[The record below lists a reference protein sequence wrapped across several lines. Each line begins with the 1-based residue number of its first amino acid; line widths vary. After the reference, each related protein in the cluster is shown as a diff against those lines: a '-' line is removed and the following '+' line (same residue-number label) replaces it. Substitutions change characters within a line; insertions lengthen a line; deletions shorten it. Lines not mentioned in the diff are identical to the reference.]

1 VVNEVTQENGPQH
14 FSHMLIKKECIEFR
28 SYQNNISE
36 SVRNKNTLVIL
47 PTALGKTVIAILV
60 CAEFLYNYKSK
71 RVLVMAPTKP
81 LVAQHMSS
89 FFSVL
94 NIPEDG
100 IAVVTGKNLPPTR
113 MAVWNRKEI
122 RLVFATPEVV
132 KNDLAE
138 NRLSLSEF
146 SLLVFDEA
154 HRAVKDYAYTSI
166 ARYYVQQSSYPVIL
180 AMTASPGSEKR
191 RMEEVCNNLYIEQI
205 EYRNEEDGDVKP
217 YINPIDVTW
226 KWFTIPQEYKYISST
241 LRAMLED
248 KLQFLIQRGLLRKK
262 HVQWIFKSDLINL
275 GEEIQYKL
283 ELTMEELRGPLYAAL
298 MQQSSALTLMY
309 CAELIESQ
317 GSPSLKAFLE
327 RVENDGGKAHQSLL
341 NDNRIKE
348 IQTLINS
355 LKIEHPKTIY
365 LVELLKQR
373 YSLFQSIDK
382 RQHEQDK
389 KVTDIG
395 EHMEHS
401 VAFRKP
407 SDVIN
412 ESSKSLVFTHYRDTA
427 RKVVEILTENG
438 IKAARFVGQA
448 KRELDI
454 GMSQEEQ
461 SAVLESFRNGE
472 FDVLV
477 ATSIAEEGLDIPEV
491 DLVVFYEPIPSEIRY
506 IQRRGRT
513 GRKSSGCV
521 IILAAKDTIDER
533 YLYACKRRME
543 KMKQILS
550 TISIT
555 LKPIQRTDVLANR
568 MTPDEVL
575 SFELNRTALDERVDK
590 MLSPPVDLLKTDDS
604 PPSPEST
611 NQLIRKKDKKRME
624 LLSLESHTLT
634 NGFRREID
642 SAARRIHTLIA
653 QSGRQPLD
661 VDVIQENLSFENSI
675 LLEALKK
682 LEKLKRIEW
691 VDDSKVILSENLAK
705 ISGNTYDV
713 YVEKIIHGRALV
725 TVDGKWH
732 ARLNHYD
739 YEGPRELLRKGS
751 EFKAVG
757 ELYHEEGVFSLRI
770 KQIV

>member
-1 VVNEVTQENGPQH
+1 MVNAVTEESETQYFNHE
-14 FSHMLIKKECIEFR
+14 LIKKRCIEFR
-28 SYQNNISE
+28 SYQDNISE
-36 SVRNKNTLVIL
+36 SIRNKNTLVIL

-71 RVLVMAPTKP
+71 RILVMAPTKP

-94 NIPEDG
+94 NVPEDG
-100 IAVVTGKNLPPTR
+100 IAVVTGKNLPSTR
-113 MAVWNRKEI
+113 MAIWNRKEI

-138 NRLSLSEF
+138 NRLSLSQF

-166 ARYYVQQSSYPVIL
+166 ARYYVQQSSHPVIL
-180 AMTASPGSEKR
+180 AMTASPGSEKTR
-191 RMEEVCNNLYIEQI
+191 LEEVCNNLYIEQI
-205 EYRNEEDGDVKP
+205 EYRNEEDIDVKP
-217 YINPIDVTW
+217 YLNPIDVTW
-226 KWFTIPQEYKYISST
+226 KWFTIPPEYKYISSI
-241 LRAMLED
+241 LRVMLED
-248 KLQFLIQRGLLRKK
+248 KLQFLIERGLLRKK
-262 HVQWIFKSDLINL
+262 HSKWIFKNDLLNL

-283 ELTMEELRGPLYAAL
+283 ELTMEELRGPLYTAL

-327 RVENDGGKAHQSLL
+327 RIENDGGKAHQSLL

-348 IQTLINS
+348 IQTLLNS
-355 LKIEHPKTIY
+355 LKIEHPKTRY
-365 LVELLKQR
+365 LVDYLKQH
-373 YSLFQSIDK
+373 YSFFQNDN
-382 RQHEQDK
+382 QGHVEQN
-389 KVTDIG
+389 
-395 EHMEHS
+395 
-401 VAFRKP
+401 VAFRQ
-407 SDVIN
+407 
-412 ESSKSLVFTHYRDTA
+412 SSGLIKRPKALVFTHYRDTA
-427 RKVVEILTENG
+427 RNVVETLTENG
-438 IKAARFVGQA
+438 IKASRFVGQA

-533 YLYACKRRME
+533 YLYASKRRME

-550 TISIT
+550 SISVT
-555 LKPIQRTDVLANR
+555 LKPIQRADVLANP
-568 MTPDEVL
+568 MAPEEVL
-575 SFELNRTALDERVDK
+575 SYELNRTAFDKQVDK
-590 MLSPPVDLLKTDDS
+590 ILIPPVDITQKDDS
-604 PPSPEST
+604 PPSIET
-611 NQLIRKKDKKRME
+611 RNQLIRKKDRHSME
-624 LLSLESHTLT
+624 LLSLQSHTLT

-653 QSGRQPLD
+653 KSGRQPLD
-661 VDVIQENLSFENSI
+661 IDIIQENLSFENSV

-682 LEKLKRIEW
+682 LEKLRRIEW
-691 VDDSKVILSENLAK
+691 VDDSKVILSENLARV
-705 ISGNTYDV
+705 SGNMYDI

-751 EFKAVG
+751 EFKVVG
-757 ELYHEEGVFSLRI
+757 ELYRDEGVFSLRV
-770 KQIV
+770 KQIVS

>member
-1 VVNEVTQENGPQH
+1 
-14 FSHMLIKKECIEFR
+14 
-28 SYQNNISE
+28 
-36 SVRNKNTLVIL
+36 VRNKNKNTLVIL
-47 PTALGKTVIAILV
+47 PTALGKTIIAILV

-71 RVLVMAPTKP
+71 RVLIMAPTKP

-180 AMTASPGSEKR
+180 AMTASPGSEKT

-205 EYRNEEDGDVKP
+205 EYRNEEDEDVKP

-248 KLQFLIQRGLLRKK
+248 KLQFLIERGLLRKK
-262 HVQWIFKSDLINL
+262 HLQWIFKSDLINL
-275 GEEIQYKL
+275 GEEIQYRL

-309 CAELIESQ
+309 CTELIESQ

-348 IQTLINS
+348 IQTLLNS

-373 YSLFQSIDK
+373 CSVVLNENK
-382 RQHEQDK
+382 RLHVAEYN
-389 KVTDIG
+389 
-395 EHMEHS
+395 
-401 VAFRKP
+401 VAFKK
-407 SDVIN
+407 STDLIN
-412 ESSKSLVFTHYRDTA
+412 ERPKALVFTHYRDTA

-461 SAVLESFRNGE
+461 STVLESFRNGE

-533 YLYACKRRME
+533 YLYASKRRME

-550 TISIT
+550 SLKAT
-555 LKPIQRTDVLANR
+555 LRPIQRTNILANR
-568 MTPDEVL
+568 MTADEL
-575 SFELNRTALDERVDK
+575 SSFESKRLVLDDRVDK
-590 MLSPPVDLLKTDDS
+590 MLSPHLDTIKTDDS
-604 PPSPEST
+604 LPSSQPT
-611 NQLIRKKDKKRME
+611 NQLLRMKDKKRME
-624 LLSLESHTLT
+624 LLSVESRTLT
-634 NGFRREID
+634 NGFRRETD
-642 SAARRIHTLIA
+642 SAARKIHTLLA
-653 QSGRQPLD
+653 KSGRQPLD
-661 VDVIQENLSFENSI
+661 VDFIQQSLSVENSV

-691 VDDSKVILSENLAK
+691 VDDSTVILSENLAK
-705 ISGNTYDV
+705 ISGSIYDV
-713 YVEKIIHGRALV
+713 YVEKIIHGLALV
-725 TVDGKWH
+725 IVNGKWH

-739 YEGPRELLRKGS
+739 YTGPRELLRKGS
-751 EFKAVG
+751 DFRAVG
-757 ELYHEEGVFSLRI
+757 EVYTDDGVFSLRV

>member
-1 VVNEVTQENGPQH
+1 MVNAVTQESETQYFNH
-14 FSHMLIKKECIEFR
+14 ELIKKRCIEFR
-28 SYQNNISE
+28 SYQENISE
-36 SVRNKNTLVIL
+36 SIRNKNTLVIL

-71 RVLVMAPTKP
+71 RILVMAPTKP
-81 LVAQHMSS
+81 LVAQHLSS

-94 NIPEDG
+94 NVPEDG
-100 IAVVTGKNLPPTR
+100 IAVVTGKNLPSTR
-113 MAVWNRKEI
+113 MPIWNRKEI

-138 NRLSLSEF
+138 NRLSLSQF

-166 ARYYVQQSSYPVIL
+166 ARYYVQQSSHPVIL
-180 AMTASPGSEKR
+180 AMTASPGSEKTR
-191 RMEEVCNNLYIEQI
+191 LEEVCNNLYIEQI
-205 EYRNEEDGDVKP
+205 EYRNEEDIDVKP
-217 YINPIDVTW
+217 YLNPIDVTW
-226 KWFTIPQEYKYISST
+226 KWFTIPPEYKYISSI
-241 LRAMLED
+241 LRVMLED
-248 KLQFLIQRGLLRKK
+248 KLQFLIERGLLRKK
-262 HVQWIFKSDLINL
+262 HPKWIFKNDLINL

-283 ELTMEELRGPLYAAL
+283 ELTMEELRGPLYTAL

-327 RVENDGGKAHQSLL
+327 RIENDGGKAHQSLL
-341 NDNRIKE
+341 NDNRIRE
-348 IQTLINS
+348 IQTLLNS
-355 LKIEHPKTIY
+355 LKIEHPKTRY
-365 LVELLKQR
+365 LVDHLKQH
-373 YSLFQSIDK
+373 YSFFQNDN
-382 RQHEQDK
+382 QGHVEQN
-389 KVTDIG
+389 
-395 EHMEHS
+395 
-401 VAFRKP
+401 VAFRQS
-407 SDVIN
+407 SDLI
-412 ESSKSLVFTHYRDTA
+412 KRPKALVFTHYRDTA
-427 RKVVEILTENG
+427 RNVVEILTENG
-438 IKAARFVGQA
+438 IKASRFVGQA

-533 YLYACKRRME
+533 YLYASKRRME

-550 TISIT
+550 GISVT
-555 LKPIQRTDVLANR
+555 LKPIQRADVLANP
-568 MTPDEVL
+568 MTPQEVL
-575 SFELNRTALDERVDK
+575 SYELNRTAFDKQVDK
-590 MLSPPVDLLKTDDS
+590 ILIPPVDITKKDDS
-604 PPSPEST
+604 PPSIET
-611 NQLIRKKDKKRME
+611 RNQLIRKKDMHRME
-624 LLSLESHTLT
+624 LLSLQSHTLT

-653 QSGRQPLD
+653 KSGRQPLD
-661 VDVIQENLSFENSI
+661 IDIIQENLSFENSV

-691 VDDSKVILSENLAK
+691 VDDSKVILSENLARV
-705 ISGNTYDV
+705 SGNMYDIH
-713 YVEKIIHGRALV
+713 VEKIIHGRALV

-751 EFKAVG
+751 EFKVVG
-757 ELYHEEGVFSLRI
+757 ELYRDEGVFSLRV
-770 KQIV
+770 KQIVS

>member
-1 VVNEVTQENGPQH
+1 
-14 FSHMLIKKECIEFR
+14 LIKKDCIEFR
-28 SYQNNISE
+28 SYQNNLAE

-47 PTALGKTVIAILV
+47 PTALGKTVIAIFV

-71 RVLVMAPTKP
+71 RVLIMAPTKP
-81 LVAQHMSS
+81 LIAQHMSS

-94 NIPEDG
+94 RVPEDS
-100 IAVVTGKNLPPTR
+100 ITVVTGKNLPSTR
-113 MAVWNRKEI
+113 MAIWNRKEI

-138 NRLSLSEF
+138 NRLTLSQF

-166 ARYYVQQSSYPVIL
+166 ARYYIQQSSHPVII

-191 RMEEVCNNLYIEQI
+191 RILEVCNNLSIEQI
-205 EYRNEEDGDVKP
+205 EYKSEEDSDVKP
-217 YINPIDVTW
+217 YINPIDLTW
-226 KWFTIPQEYKYISST
+226 EWFTLPQEYKYISST
-241 LRAMLED
+241 LRDMLED
-248 KLQFLIQRGLLRKK
+248 NIRFLMERGMLRKK
-262 HVQWIFKSDLINL
+262 HPQWIFKSDLISL

-298 MQQSSALTLMY
+298 MHQSSALTLMY

-317 GSPSLKAFLE
+317 GSPSLKAFLN
-327 RVENDGGKAHQSLL
+327 RIENDGGKAHRTLL
-341 NDNRIKE
+341 NDDRIKE

-355 LKIEHPKTIY
+355 LKIEHPKMRY

-373 YSLFQSIDK
+373 YPLFLNDNNQYHD
-382 RQHEQDK
+382 QDDILLK
-389 KVTDIG
+389 KSPDRAT
-395 EHMEHS
+395 ERPK
-401 VAFRKP
+401 A
-407 SDVIN
+407 
-412 ESSKSLVFTHYRDTA
+412 LVFTHYRETTK
-427 RKVVEILTENG
+427 KVVEILTENG
-438 IKAARFVGQA
+438 IKAARFVGQE

-533 YLYACKRRME
+533 YLYASKRRIE

-550 TISIT
+550 SLNAT
-555 LKPIQRTDVLANR
+555 LRPIQRTNILANR
-568 MTPDEVL
+568 MTPDEVSSL
-575 SFELNRTALDERVDK
+575 ESKRKAFDNRVDK
-590 MLSPPVDLLKTDDS
+590 MLSPHLDTIKADDS
-604 PPSPEST
+604 IPSLQPT
-611 NQLIRKKDKKRME
+611 RMKDKKRVE
-624 LLSLESHTLT
+624 LLSLESRTLI

-642 SAARRIHTLIA
+642 SAARKIHTLIA
-653 QSGRQPLD
+653 KSGRQPLD
-661 VDVIQENLSFENSI
+661 VDIIQQNLSVENSV
-675 LLEALKK
+675 LVEALKK

-691 VDDSKVILSENLAK
+691 VDDSTVILSENLAK
-705 ISGNTYDV
+705 ISGVTYDV
-713 YVEKIIHGRALV
+713 YVEKIIPGRALV
-725 TVDGKWH
+725 IVNGKWH

-739 YEGPRELLRKGS
+739 YAGPRELLRKGS
-751 EFKAVG
+751 EFRAVG
-757 ELYHEEGVFSLRI
+757 EVYTDDGVCSLRV

>member
-1 VVNEVTQENGPQH
+1 
-14 FSHMLIKKECIEFR
+14 
-28 SYQNNISE
+28 
-36 SVRNKNTLVIL
+36 
-47 PTALGKTVIAILV
+47 
-60 CAEFLYNYKSK
+60 
-71 RVLVMAPTKP
+71 MAPTKP
-81 LVAQHMSS
+81 LVAQHMNS

-146 SLLVFDEA
+146 SMLVFDEA

-166 ARYYVQQSSYPVIL
+166 ARYYVQQSSHPVIL
-180 AMTASPGSEKR
+180 AMTASPGSEKT

-248 KLQFLIQRGLLRKK
+248 KLQFLIERGLLRKK
-262 HVQWIFKSDLINL
+262 HLQWIFKSDLINL

-348 IQTLINS
+348 IQTLLNS
-355 LKIEHPKTIY
+355 LKIEHPKTRY

-373 YSLFQSIDK
+373 YSIFQNDNIERHMSIMLLL
-382 RQHEQDK
+382 RNH
-389 KVTDIG
+389 TDLII
-395 EHMEHS
+395 ERPK
-401 VAFRKP
+401 A
-407 SDVIN
+407 
-412 ESSKSLVFTHYRDTA
+412 LVFTHYRDTA

-521 IILAAKDTIDER
+521 IILA
-533 YLYACKRRME
+533 
-543 KMKQILS
+543 
-550 TISIT
+550 
-555 LKPIQRTDVLANR
+555 QRI
-568 MTPDEVL
+568 P
-575 SFELNRTALDERVDK
+575 
-590 MLSPPVDLLKTDDS
+590 
-604 PPSPEST
+604 
-611 NQLIRKKDKKRME
+611 
-624 LLSLESHTLT
+624 
-634 NGFRREID
+634 
-642 SAARRIHTLIA
+642 
-653 QSGRQPLD
+653 
-661 VDVIQENLSFENSI
+661 
-675 LLEALKK
+675 
-682 LEKLKRIEW
+682 
-691 VDDSKVILSENLAK
+691 
-705 ISGNTYDV
+705 
-713 YVEKIIHGRALV
+713 
-725 TVDGKWH
+725 
-732 ARLNHYD
+732 
-739 YEGPRELLRKGS
+739 
-751 EFKAVG
+751 
-757 ELYHEEGVFSLRI
+757 
-770 KQIV
+770 

>member
-1 VVNEVTQENGPQH
+1 
-14 FSHMLIKKECIEFR
+14 
-28 SYQNNISE
+28 
-36 SVRNKNTLVIL
+36 VRNKNTLVIL

-138 NRLSLSEF
+138 DRLSLSEF

-166 ARYYVQQSSYPVIL
+166 SKYYVQESSHPVIL
-180 AMTASPGSEKR
+180 AMTASPGSEKT

-226 KWFTIPQEYKYISST
+226 KWFIIPQEYKYISSI

-248 KLQFLIQRGLLRKK
+248 KLQFLIERGLLRKK
-262 HVQWIFKSDLINL
+262 HLQWIFKSDLINL

-317 GSPSLKAFLE
+317 GSPSLKAFLA

-348 IQTLINS
+348 IQTLLNS
-355 LKIEHPKTIY
+355 LKIEHPKTRY
-365 LVELLKQR
+365 LVQLLKER
-373 YSLFQSIDK
+373 YSIFQNNNFTF
-382 RQHEQDK
+382 K
-389 KVTDIG
+389 KPTDFII
-395 EHMEHS
+395 ERPK
-401 VAFRKP
+401 A
-407 SDVIN
+407 
-412 ESSKSLVFTHYRDTA
+412 LVFTHYRDTA

-533 YLYACKRRME
+533 YLYASKRRME

-550 TISIT
+550 SISIT
-555 LKPIQRTDVLANR
+555 LKPIQRAHVLANP

-590 MLSPPVDLLKTDDS
+590 MLSPPVEIIKEDDI
-604 PPSPEST
+604 PPSLEST

-624 LLSLESHTLT
+624 LLSLESQTFT

-653 QSGRQPLD
+653 KSGRQPLD
-661 VDVIQENLSFENSI
+661 VDIIQENLSFENSI
-675 LLEALKK
+675 LIEALKK

-691 VDDSKVILSENLAK
+691 IDDSKVILSENMAK
-705 ISGNTYDV
+705 ISGSTYNV

-757 ELYHEEGVFSLRI
+757 ELYHDEGVFSLRV

>member
-1 VVNEVTQENGPQH
+1 MVNAVTQESETQYFNH
-14 FSHMLIKKECIEFR
+14 ELIKKRCIEFR
-28 SYQNNISE
+28 SYQENISE
-36 SVRNKNTLVIL
+36 SIRNKNTLVIL

-71 RVLVMAPTKP
+71 RILVMAPTKP
-81 LVAQHMSS
+81 LVAQHLSS

-94 NIPEDG
+94 NVPEDG
-100 IAVVTGKNLPPTR
+100 IAVVTGKNLPSTR
-113 MAVWNRKEI
+113 MAIWNRKEI

-138 NRLSLSEF
+138 NRLSLSQF

-166 ARYYVQQSSYPVIL
+166 ARYYVQQSSHPVIL
-180 AMTASPGSEKR
+180 AMTASPGSEKTR
-191 RMEEVCNNLYIEQI
+191 LEEVCNNLYIEQI
-205 EYRNEEDGDVKP
+205 EYRNEEDIDVKP
-217 YINPIDVTW
+217 YLNPIDVTW
-226 KWFTIPQEYKYISST
+226 KWFTIPPEYKYISSI
-241 LRAMLED
+241 LRVMLEN
-248 KLQFLIQRGLLRKK
+248 KLQFLIERGLLRKK
-262 HVQWIFKSDLINL
+262 HPKWIFKNDLINL

-283 ELTMEELRGPLYAAL
+283 ELTMEELRGPLYTAL

-327 RVENDGGKAHQSLL
+327 RIENDGGKAHQSLL
-341 NDNRIKE
+341 NDNRIRE
-348 IQTLINS
+348 IQTLLNS
-355 LKIEHPKTIY
+355 LKIEHPKTRY
-365 LVELLKQR
+365 LVDHLKQH
-373 YSLFQSIDK
+373 YSFFQNDN
-382 RQHEQDK
+382 QGHVEQN
-389 KVTDIG
+389 
-395 EHMEHS
+395 
-401 VAFRKP
+401 VAFRQS
-407 SDVIN
+407 SDLI
-412 ESSKSLVFTHYRDTA
+412 KRPKALVFTHYRDTA
-427 RKVVEILTENG
+427 RNVVEILTENG
-438 IKAARFVGQA
+438 IKASRFVGQA

-533 YLYACKRRME
+533 YLYASKRRME

-550 TISIT
+550 GISVT
-555 LKPIQRTDVLANR
+555 LKPIQRADVLANP
-568 MTPDEVL
+568 MTPQEVL
-575 SFELNRTALDERVDK
+575 SYELNRTAFDK
-590 MLSPPVDLLKTDDS
+590 QIDKILIPPVDITKKDDS
-604 PPSPEST
+604 PPSIET
-611 NQLIRKKDKKRME
+611 RNQLIRKKDRHRME
-624 LLSLESHTLT
+624 LLSLQSHTLT

-653 QSGRQPLD
+653 KSGRQPLD
-661 VDVIQENLSFENSI
+661 IDIIQQNLSFENSV

-691 VDDSKVILSENLAK
+691 VDDSKVILSENLARV
-705 ISGNTYDV
+705 SGNMYDI

-751 EFKAVG
+751 EFKVVG
-757 ELYHEEGVFSLRI
+757 ELYRDEGVFSLRV
-770 KQIV
+770 KQIVS

>member
-1 VVNEVTQENGPQH
+1 VINTVTQENESQYFNH
-14 FSHMLIKKECIEFR
+14 ALIKKRSIEFR

-36 SVRNKNTLVIL
+36 SLRNKNMNTLVIL
-47 PTALGKTVIAILV
+47 PTALGKTIIAILV
-60 CAEFLYNYKSK
+60 CAEYLYNYKSK
-71 RVLVMAPTKP
+71 RVLIMAPTKP

-94 NIPEDG
+94 NVPENG

-113 MAVWNRKEI
+113 MAIWNQKEI

-132 KNDLAE
+132 KNDLVE
-138 NRLSLSEF
+138 NRLSLCEF

-166 ARYYVQQSSYPVIL
+166 ARYYVQQSSHPVIL
-180 AMTASPGSEKR
+180 AMTASPGSEKSK
-191 RMEEVCNNLYIEQI
+191 MEEICNNLYIEHI

-248 KLQFLIQRGLLRKK
+248 KLHFLIERGLLRKK
-262 HVQWIFKSDLINL
+262 HLQWIFKSDLISL

-298 MQQSSALTLMY
+298 IHQSSALTLMY

-327 RVENDGGKAHQSLL
+327 RVGNDDGKAHQSLL
-341 NDNRIKE
+341 NDSRIKE
-348 IQTLINS
+348 IQTLLNS
-355 LKIEHPKTIY
+355 LKIEHPKTTY
-365 LVELLKQR
+365 LVELLKQH
-373 YSLFQSIDK
+373 YSENK
-382 RQHEQDK
+382 RQDVVEINVALK
-389 KVTDIG
+389 KSTDL
-395 EHMEHS
+395 
-401 VAFRKP
+401 
-407 SDVIN
+407 IN
-412 ESSKSLVFTHYRDTA
+412 ERPKALVFTHYRDTA
-427 RKVVEILTENG
+427 RKVVEILTENA

-448 KRELDI
+448 KREFDI

-513 GRKSSGCV
+513 GRKSAGCV

-533 YLYACKRRME
+533 YLYASKRRMK

-550 TISIT
+550 SISVR
-555 LKPIQRTDVLANR
+555 LNPIQRADVLANP

-575 SFELNRTALDERVDK
+575 AFELNRTALDERVDK
-590 MLSPPVDLLKTDDS
+590 LLLPPVDIIKKDDS
-604 PPSPEST
+604 TPSPEST
-611 NQLIRKKDKKRME
+611 NQLIRRKDKKRME
-624 LLSLESHTLT
+624 LLSLESLSLT
-634 NGFRREID
+634 SGFRREID

-653 QSGRQPLD
+653 KSGSKPLD
-661 VDVIQENLSFENSI
+661 VDIIQENLSVENSI

-682 LEKLKRIEW
+682 LEKLKRVEW
-691 VDDSKVILSENLAK
+691 VDDSKVILTENLAK
-705 ISGNTYDV
+705 VSGSTYDV
-713 YVEKIIHGRALV
+713 YVEKIIHGMALV

-739 YEGPRELLRKGS
+739 YEGPRDLLRKGS

-757 ELYHEEGVFSLRI
+757 ELYHDEGVFSLRV